1 MNAATDPAPRTAP
14 NTAGRAAW
22 VCLALAWLAFL
33 LPFPGLGLFVG
44 WPLNLVAFV
53 LAIVAMSARG
63 ANAGLWPLLASLIL
77 SPVVYFIG
85 LAVLAGAIVVGA
97 AESSRQAER
106 AREAAGAAAVAVD
119 VPALYAAYE
128 ADPAAAGRRFR
139 DRTLRIEGVV
149 ARVGADA
156 GQVPSV
162 WLETGAGSEPLRAD
176 GLPAGAAEGLSPG
189 RRVALV
195 CTGGDAGR
203 AALRDCRIE

>member
-1 MNAATDPAPRTAP
+1 MSTASDPAPRAAP

-63 ANAGLWPLLASLIL
+63 AGAGLWPLLASLIV

-97 AESSRQAER
+97 AESSRQAET
-106 AREAAGAAAVAVD
+106 ARPAASEQAVAID
-119 VPALYAAYE
+119 AQALQAAYD
-128 ADPAAAGRRFR
+128 ADPARFR
-139 DRTLRIEGVV
+139 GRSLRIEGVV
-149 ARVGADA
+149 ERVAADGAQA
-156 GQVPSV
+156 PSV
-162 WLETGAGSEPLRAD
+162 WLETGDGSPPLRAD
-176 GLPAGAAEGLSPG
+176 GLSAAAAARLSAGQRVVLVCIGAA
-189 RRVALV
+189 
-195 CTGGDAGR
+195 
-203 AALRDCRIE
+203 AASVRDCRID